1 MFFLDFYLYRTN
13 QNVVLG
19 GDTANGSE
27 YLDGSLD
34 EVRISTTTRSADW
47 IATEYQN
54 ESSPSTFY
62 SIGSAAQGT
71 ITVSITGLNPNSGHF
86 GDSVVIQGLN
96 FGATQGN
103 STVSLNGIS
112 LAALRWSNTDILVTV
127 PVGGSTGYFSVT
139 VGGQTAVSS
148 VFTGTPLPSGWTDG
162 DVGAVGVSGS
172 ASYAN
177 GTFTVQGSGQGVV
190 GGYTVDALNFLYQPL
205 SGDGTIVARVVSLP
219 TGASAGVM
227 IRETLDQSSTH
238 GYASG
243 YSGRAYFNYRT
254 TTGSANS
261 YDYNGGNTLP
271 VWVKLVRTGNTF
283 NSYWSPDG
291 DSWYQVGTTQT
302 MTMAQS
308 VYIGLGVANN
318 SNSSALA
325 TVTFDSVSI
334 STTAI

>member
-1 MFFLDFYLYRTN
+1 VFFLDFYLYRTN

-139 VGGQTAVSS
+139 VGGQTAVSP

-227 IRETLDQSSTH
+227 IRETLDQSSLVQ
-238 GYASG
+238 
-243 YSGRAYFNYRT
+243 F
-254 TTGSANS
+254 GSHRGLQGS
-261 YDYNGGNTLP
+261 HIGGHI
-271 VWVKLVRTGNTF
+271 
-283 NSYWSPDG
+283 
-291 DSWYQVGTTQT
+291 
-302 MTMAQS
+302 
-308 VYIGLGVANN
+308 VYIYNVSAGEREL
-318 SNSSALA
+318 ALA
-325 TVTFDSVSI
+325 SV
-334 STTAI
+334 